1 MQEGNK
7 NKGIKLGALMVVLF
21 LLMYIPSLFHWIYG
35 KDIATDIIR
44 SGTIEDS
51 FNLDGLIIRDE
62 EPIDSPFEGKYISEV
77 GEGEKI
83 PLKYKIATVLKD
95 TSAKELEDLS
105 KLDSEILKLRK
116 EKSEKQ
122 GLFSQDIIKLDNNI
136 AEKVSAISTACNE
149 NNFEKLVDVKKEID
163 IIIHKKAEILSSLG
177 TPDSQIGAL
186 SLKRNNLQA
195 VINAGTRQIYANS
208 PGIISYYV
216 DGYERVLNPNTIDTI
231 KVDEITELLKKEI
244 RPEVNL
250 GTVQVNKP
258 FAKIIKGIYIYI
270 AVIMDKKQSDMLKL
284 GKNVNVRINDIN
296 KIVNAVP
303 VSISDTNGNKSTVV
317 FKTDKGLSETTFLRK
332 VNIDIIKNSYD
343 GLEVSYKS
351 LFDINPDG
359 KMGKIVLVKANDAK
373 IRNVEI
379 VGRSGEFAIIKSID
393 KKVDG
398 QVSLYDTYVI
408 NPSNIKE
415 GQLII
420 K

>member
-44 SGTIEDS
+44 SGSIEDS

-62 EPIDSPFEGKYISEV
+62 ELINSPFEGKYISEV

-83 PLKYKIATVLKD
+83 PIKYKIATVLKD

-136 AEKVSAISTACNE
+136 AEKVSAISAACNE
-149 NNFEKLVDVKKEID
+149 NNFEKLADVKNEID
-163 IIIHKKAEILSSLG
+163 AIIHKKAEILSSLG
-177 TPDSQIGAL
+177 TPDSQIDAL
-186 SLKRNNLQA
+186 SHKRNSLQA
-195 VINAGTRQIYANS
+195 LINAGTRQIHANS
-208 PGIISYYV
+208 PGIISYNV
-216 DGYERVLNPNTIDTI
+216 DGLELVLNPIGINSI
-231 KVDEITELLKKEI
+231 KANEIMEILKKDI
-244 RPEVNL
+244 KPEVSL
-250 GTVQVNKP
+250 GAVRVNRP

-270 AVIMDKKQSDMLKL
+270 AVVMDKKESDALKL
-284 GKNVNVRINDIN
+284 GKNVNIRINDIN
-296 KIVNAVP
+296 KMVNAVP
-303 VSISDTNGNKSTVV
+303 VSIFGDNGNKGTVV

-351 LFDINPDG
+351 LFDISPDG
-359 KMGKIVLVKANDAK
+359 KMGKIVLVKANDAR

-379 VGRSGEFAIIKSID
+379 VGRNGEFAIIKSTD
-393 KKVDG
+393 KKDG

-415 GQLII
+415 RQPII

>member
-7 NKGIKLGALMVVLF
+7 SKGIKLGALMIVLF

-51 FNLDGLIIRDE
+51 FNLDGFIIRDE
-62 EPIDSPFEGKYISEV
+62 EPIDSPFEGKYIPEV

-95 TSAKELEDLS
+95 TSAKDLEKLS
-105 KLDSEILKLRK
+105 ELDSRILEIKK
-116 EKSEKQ
+116 DKSEKQ

-136 AEKVSAISTACNE
+136 AEKVTSISTACNE
-149 NNFEKLVDVKKEID
+149 NNFEKLDDVKDEID
-163 IIIHKKAEILSSLG
+163 SIIHKKAEILSSLG
-177 TPDSQIGAL
+177 TSDSQIDAL
-186 SLKRNNLQA
+186 NLQRNNLQTL
-195 VINAGTRQIYANS
+195 INAGTKQIYANS
-208 PGIISYYV
+208 PGIISFNV
-216 DGYERVLNPNTIDTI
+216 DGLERVLNAKGISSI
-231 KVDEITELLKKEI
+231 KADDIMELAKKEI
-244 RPEVNL
+244 KSAVNV

-270 AVIMDKKQSDMLKL
+270 AVAMDKKETNMLKL
-284 GKNVNVRINDIN
+284 GKSINIRINDIN
-296 KIVNAVP
+296 RVVNAVP
-303 VSISDTNGNKSTVV
+303 VSISGTDGNKSTVV
-317 FKTDKGLSETTFLRK
+317 FKTDKALSETTFLRK
-332 VNIDIIKNSYD
+332 VNIDLIKNSYD

-351 LFDINPDG
+351 LFDINPEG
-359 KMGKIVLVKANDAK
+359 TKAKIVLVKANDAR

-379 VGRSGEFAIIKSID
+379 VGRNGEFAIIKSVD